1 MCATCIPCTHRGQ
14 KKVLDILELE
24 LEVGVSHPMWVLEIK
39 LRFYRRATS
48 VLHPSPLQQVHC
60 PAPKFRVKQF
70 ATSLVE
76 EAECLSFGLVSGTE
90 EILVC
95 LEALSLISPTL

>member
-1 MCATCIPCTHRGQ
+1 MCVLLLPETRSGRGSHRTRLQ
-14 KKVLDILELE
+14 A
-24 LEVGVSHPMWVLEIK
+24 VGSQLTWVLGTTPRSSE
-39 LRFYRRATS
+39 RATS